1 MNASCHTME
10 IVTIRKWQPGIEPPA
25 PIPAPIPAA
34 IPPARK
40 PPGPPPE
47 REPPAL
53 IINYPQTGRKI
64 LPVGT
69 TKIHVKQK
77 KVTLPD
83 GTEESI
89 YAARSLETCQ
99 SLLMYADQPVDIRLT
114 RRGTLIFASTI
125 FPEWTR
131 MTDVYGFANIEIVTT
146 AETAFHI
153 SLAEDPDGVPEYIP
167 DHRLSSYTGL
177 GYNAADD
184 LVAIKK
190 VIDGVTYQRDII
202 DPDVADRTVVREV
215 EYSEWS
221 VI

>member
-1 MNASCHTME
+1 MDTME
-10 IVTIRKWQPGIEPPA
+10 IVTIRKWQPGVEPPA
-25 PIPAPIPAA
+25 PIPEA
-34 IPPARK
+34 IPPVRK
-40 PPGPPPE
+40 PPE

-64 LPVGT
+64 LPVGK

-83 GTEESI
+83 GTEEFI
-89 YAARSLETCQ
+89 YAARSLETCR

-114 RRGTLIFASTI
+114 RRGTLLFASTI

-131 MTDVYGFANIEIVTT
+131 MTDAHGFANIEIETT
-146 AETAFHI
+146 NETAFHI

-167 DHRLSSYTGL
+167 DHRLTPATYL

-184 LVAIKK
+184 LVSMKK
-190 VIDGVTYQRDII
+190 VIDGVTYQRDIT
-202 DPDVADRTVVREV
+202 DPDVADPTVDRWVG
-215 EYSEWS
+215 YGAWS
-221 VI
+221 VIT